1 MALTRTTARAVL
13 LVVAAA
19 ALGAGE
25 ASGRPSKVPQLIF
38 PVVGS
43 ATFEDDYG
51 DPRPQGRHEGIDIV
65 APKRAVVV
73 AAEAGTIKFWT
84 TSKNAGCMLY
94 LNGESKTTYL
104 YVHLNNDLTQAN
116 DNTGKCVP
124 GVAYARGLKSGDQ
137 VTAGEPIAFLGDSG
151 DADGITP
158 HLHFEVHPAG
168 GEVAN
173 PYTHLK
179 RAKKLLLVA
188 TPGSPFTAALRGEVV
203 EAFDGSLTL
212 DVDFVQSW
220 PGSFRVKVERRVEL
234 AVPPTTVLFNPVG
247 AIVAAA
253 KLSSLEPGQKARAW
267 TEKAVATLAA
277 QLGEPLSLA
286 TERVELFSS

>member
-1 MALTRTTARAVL
+1 MALTRLTARAVL
-13 LVVAAA
+13 LVVATAA
-19 ALGAGE
+19 FGAAE
-25 ASGRPSKVPQLIF
+25 ATGQPNKVPPLIF

-65 APKRAVVV
+65 GPKRAVVV

-116 DNTGKCVP
+116 DNTGKCIP

-168 GEVAN
+168 GEATN
-173 PYTHLK
+173 PYAHLK

-188 TPGSPFTAALRGEVV
+188 KPGSPFTAALRGEVV
-203 EAFDGSLTL
+203 DAFDGSLTL
-212 DVDFVQSW
+212 DVDHVQSW

-234 AVPPTTVLFNPVG
+234 AVPPTTVVFNPLG
-247 AIVAAA
+247 AVVAAA
-253 KLSSLEPGQKARAW
+253 QLSALEPGQKARAW